1 MITFKRHA
9 NPLTVMTMCALTL
22 GLTACDTTRE
32 LVKAPFDATTAVSNG
47 TTQGVSEL
55 TEPTKEATSST
66 TPGSRVGSEDL
77 IRAKQ
82 RLHTFA
88 AYNFDNLQHD
98 IAQGRGEYLNSLLTL
113 AQIPAAN
120 HPQTVRDLQQ
130 RYVTLYPG
138 DQLPAELTVHLVD
151 AVWLAPLGTHME

>member
-1 MITFKRHA
+1 MITSVRH
-9 NPLTVMTMCALTL
+9 TVLYMGMMCCLIL
-22 GLTACDTTRE
+22 GITACDTTVE
-32 LVKAPFDATTAVSNG
+32 IVKAPFDATTAVSNG
-47 TTQGVSEL
+47 TTQGASEL
-55 TEPTKEATSST
+55 TEPTKELTSST
-66 TPGSRVGSEDL
+66 TPGSRVGSENL

-88 AYNFDNLQHD
+88 AYNFHNLQHD

-113 AQIPAAN
+113 AQIPQSN

-151 AVWLAPLGTHME
+151 VVWLAPLGTHTE